1 MTLHGEIMEQAE
13 VLASLLDRQWS
24 AVQSIAADIRKH
36 EVEYVFLAAR
46 GTSDNAGRYAQYL
59 WGIYNQLPIA
69 LAAPSLFSLY
79 QAPPRLKN
87 ALVVGISQ
95 SGMSPDIVS
104 VLTEGARQGC
114 QSVAILNTPD
124 SPLGRAASHIIDISA
139 GREFAVAATKTY
151 TTELMAIAMLS
162 AALRQDDEAYQ
173 TLKKVPGWVAVMLD
187 QDPIL
192 ERIAERYRYMDQC
205 VVLGRGFNYAT
216 AFEWSLKMKELCY
229 VAAEPYSSADF
240 LHGPVAVV
248 SQGYPVM
255 AVVADGKVADGM
267 LDLLR
272 NLREERSAE
281 LLVLSN
287 RQDALDLAQS
297 RVSLPGDMPEWVSP
311 IVGIVPAQLFA
322 YHMTRVKGYDTEGPR
337 GLHKV
342 TETK

>member
-1 MTLHGEIMEQAE
+1 MSLHSEIMEQAD
-13 VLASLLDRQWS
+13 VLANLLRSQWA
-24 AVQSIAADIRKH
+24 AVQEIAADIRKQD
-36 EVEYVFLAAR
+36 VEYVFLAAR

-87 ALVVGISQ
+87 TLVVGISQ

-104 VLTEGARQGC
+104 VLTEGGRQGC
-114 QSVAILNTPD
+114 PSVAILNTPD
-124 SPLGRAASHIIDISA
+124 SPMGQAARHVIDISA
-139 GREFAVAATKTY
+139 GREIAVAATKTY
-151 TTELMAIAMLS
+151 TAQLMAIAMLS
-162 AALRQDDEAYQ
+162 AALRQDDEAYR
-173 TLKKVPGWVAVMLD
+173 TLQKVPGWVAAMLE
-187 QDPIL
+187 QDAL
-192 ERIAERYRYMDQC
+192 LARIAERYRYMDQC
-205 VVLGRGFNYAT
+205 VVLGRGFNYST

-240 LHGPVAVV
+240 LHGPVAVI

-255 AVVADGKVADGM
+255 AVVPEGKVAGGM

-272 NLREERSAE
+272 NLRSERKAE

-287 RQDALDLAQS
+287 RPDALELAQS
-297 RVSLPGDMPEWVSP
+297 QVALPSDMPEWVSP
-311 IVGIVPAQLFA
+311 IVDIVPAQLFA
-322 YHMTRVKGYDTEGPR
+322 YHLTRVKGFDTEGPR

-342 TETK
+342 TETH

>member
-1 MTLHGEIMEQAE
+1 MSLHNEIMEQAA
-13 VLASLLDRQWS
+13 VLENLVKNQWG
-24 AVQSIAADIRKH
+24 AVQKIAEDIRKH
-36 EVEYVFLAAR
+36 DIDYVFLAAR

-79 QAPPRLKN
+79 QMPPRLKN

-104 VLTEGARQGC
+104 VLKEAKRQGC
-114 QSVAILNTPD
+114 LSVAILNTPE
-124 SPLGRAASHIIDISA
+124 SPMGEAVSHVLDISA
-139 GREFAVAATKTY
+139 GIEIAVAATKTY
-151 TTELMAIAMLS
+151 TAELMAIAMLS
-162 AALRQDDEAYQ
+162 AALRQDEDAYQ
-173 TLKKVPGWVAVMLD
+173 TLKKVPGWVAAMLD
-187 QDPIL
+187 QDAAL
-192 ERIAERYRYMDQC
+192 GRIAERYRYMDQC
-205 VVLGRGFNYAT
+205 VVLGRGFNYST

-255 AVVADGKVADGM
+255 AVVPDGKVADGI
-267 LDLLR
+267 LELLR
-272 NLREERSAE
+272 SLRKERNAE
-281 LLVLSN
+281 LFVFSN
-287 RQDALDLAQS
+287 RADALDLAQS
-297 RVSLPGDMPEWVSP
+297 RVALPADMPEWVSP
-311 IVGIVPAQLFA
+311 IVSIVPAQLFA
-322 YHMTRVKGYDTEGPR
+322 YHLTRVKGYDTENPH